1 MDDTINFT
9 VRYAYTNDEY
19 VRNAQEQ
26 YKLFELAE
34 KATHKVLYHGVLVTN
49 AKYVDDILVCS
60 HCGATTSHF
69 KFKIHELLDST
80 EKEIYQCDQCNQ
92 YIFTHYPYTDKPC
105 KTFL

>member
-1 MDDTINFT
+1 MTSLSHDIKKDLDILNDIDTSI
-9 VRYAYTNDEY
+9 
-19 VRNAQEQ
+19 
-26 YKLFELAE
+26 
-34 KATHKVLYHGVLVTN
+34 ATLYQGRLVTN